1 VKNWIYF
8 ATSEKASLAST
19 IETVINAQF
28 LWRSAFNEKDARI
41 VNVGGIR
48 EGDHVVVA
56 WRHSSVTRTAYLEC
70 TVAEPLSPVAP
81 GLVIDKLA
89 GPSAQILV
97 SAGYPQNSAGEVES
111 VRLDDIREC
120 YFQVQGKYG
129 GNNAIHT
136 LAVDDVGQLS
146 KASTIPPEAL
156 IKHGDRIPK
165 HVSGTQIPPP
175 TLMTSVVDQ
184 VNIQS
189 TTASRAFDAYVMVD
203 WPAEKDLLHAQT

>member
-1 VKNWIYF
+1 ME
-8 ATSEKASLAST
+8 SRSS
-19 IETVINAQF
+19 NAVAQSNAVRRAAPGR
-28 LWRSAFNEKDARI
+28 LNEKGARI
-41 VNVGGIR
+41 ANVGEIR

-97 SAGYPQNSAGEVES
+97 SAGYPQNSAGEVEG

-129 GNNAIHT
+129 GNNAIHINK
-136 LAVDDVGQLS
+136 LS
-146 KASTIPPEAL
+146 GPIEADETYIGGKDIGGRASMRFAASEANTRKAF
-156 IKHGDRIPK
+156 
-165 HVSGTQIPPP
+165 
-175 TLMTSVVDQ
+175 
-184 VNIQS
+184 N
-189 TTASRAFDAYVMVD
+189 
-203 WPAEKDLLHAQT
+203 QTNGR